1 MLICLRFSSRD
12 ISVPYGYRLPLD
24 SKIDLLRFRA
34 MEEAS
39 GRDDSGGQVAVVHWV
54 HWHAGTRI
62 EQGTWVE

>member
-1 MLICLRFSSRD
+1 M
-12 ISVPYGYRLPLD
+12 
-24 SKIDLLRFRA
+24 DLLRFRA